1 MKFAI
6 QVNASPCQAQAGE
19 SAYQFIKAAL
29 DMGHAIVRVFF
40 YYDGVYH
47 GFGGCRP
54 PQDEPRPLQRWAEL
68 AERHGV
74 DLVLC
79 ISAAQRRGLLTA
91 EEASSAGLPP
101 VPAAA
106 GFRVAGLGLWVEAC
120 LQADRVIVFRA

>member
-6 QVNASPCQAQAGE
+6 QVNASPYQAQAGE

-29 DMGHAIVRVFF
+29 AMGHAIVRVFF

-54 PQDEPRPLQRWAEL
+54 PQDEPQPLQRWAEL
-68 AERHGV
+68 ADDHGV

-79 ISAAQRRGLLTA
+79 ISAAQRRGLLTTT
-91 EEASSAGLPP
+91 EAG
-101 VPAAA
+101 AA
-106 GFRVAGLGLWVEAC
+106 GIAPGPVAPGFRIAGLGLWVEAC
-120 LQADRVIVFRA
+120 LQADRVLVFRA

>member
-29 DMGHAIVRVFF
+29 AMGHEVVRVFF

-54 PQDEPRPLQRWAEL
+54 PQDEPQPLRRWSEL
-68 AERHGV
+68 AAHHGI

-91 EEASSAGLPP
+91 EESLAAGL
-101 VPAAA
+101 VPGAVGA
-106 GFRVAGLGLWVEAC
+106 GFRIAGLGLWVEAC
-120 LQADRVIVFRA
+120 LQADRLLVFRA